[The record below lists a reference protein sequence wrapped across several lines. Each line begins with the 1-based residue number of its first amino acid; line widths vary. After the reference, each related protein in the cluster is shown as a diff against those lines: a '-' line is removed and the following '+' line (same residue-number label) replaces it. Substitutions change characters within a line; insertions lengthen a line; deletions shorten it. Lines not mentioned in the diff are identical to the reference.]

1 MRLSVGISLTV
12 PSAPPT
18 RVAVSLPG
26 SAFPDVT
33 RLWLRRAS
41 AANVSAMTT
50 TDALESTQTT
60 HRPLAGRV
68 AVVTGA
74 TSGIGAATARRLA
87 ADGAAVAIA
96 GRREE
101 RLADLAAEL
110 GDATD
115 AGVVRVAVDVSNRG
129 AVERAAAS
137 IRDELGRVDLVVANA
152 GVMLAAPFEEADT
165 AEWDRMLDT
174 NVRGLL
180 ATGRAFADD
189 LLAAAADGGRA
200 DLVHVGSI
208 GGHEVF
214 PNYGVY
220 GATKAAVAHVTRNLR
235 RELGPRGVRVKNVE
249 PGLVRTELGEHMSDP
264 GVRESLA
271 TWRDEIGALP
281 PEDVA
286 DAIAFA
292 VAAPPRV
299 NVAELIVLPTV
310 QG

>member
-1 MRLSVGISLTV
+1 
-12 PSAPPT
+12 
-18 RVAVSLPG
+18 
-26 SAFPDVT
+26 
-33 RLWLRRAS
+33 
-41 AANVSAMTT
+41 MTN
-50 TDALESTQTT
+50 TDTLEDTKTAGL
-60 HRPLAGRV
+60 PLAGRV

-87 ADGAAVAIA
+87 SDGASVALV

-101 RLADLAAEL
+101 RLRDFAAEL
-110 GDATD
+110 GDSTD
-115 AGVVRVAVDVSNRG
+115 ADVTRAALDVSDRD
-129 AVERAAAS
+129 AVERAARA

-152 GVMLAAPFEEADT
+152 GVMLPAPFEEADT

-180 ATGRAFADD
+180 YTGRAFTAD
-189 LLAAAADGGRA
+189 LLAAAAEGGRA

-208 GGHEVF
+208 GGHETF

-220 GATKAAVAHVTRNLR
+220 GATKAAVAHLTRNLR
-235 RELGPRGVRVKNVE
+235 AELGPRGVRVKNVE
-249 PGLVRTELGEHMSDP
+249 PGLVRTELGDHTSDAAI
-264 GVRESLA
+264 RESLA
-271 TWRDEIGALP
+271 AWRDEIGALP
-281 PEDVA
+281 AEDIA

-292 VAAPPRV
+292 VAVPPRV